1 MFVRTLWVSVIL
13 LLGASHAPAA
23 DRLTKDMILKVI
35 EVTDAAS
42 KQRDTGA
49 IGAALGSN
57 FYRYIELPSEGMPV
71 AARIDKQQYLKIIDE
86 GWEKTSKYQYERR
99 DVVINLSP
107 EGDSGESFSTVL
119 ETFVIDG
126 REMVSKIREYARYEL
141 EDGRPVIVN
150 IDTQTLV
157 GDSTPGQ

>member
-1 MFVRTLWVSVIL
+1 MIQEVIN
-13 LLGASHAPAA
+13 A
-23 DRLTKDMILKVI
+23 
-35 EVTDAAS
+35 TDAAS
-42 KQRDTGA
+42 LNRDTAA

-57 FYRYIELPSEGMPV
+57 FYRYIEVPSDGVPA
-71 AARIDKQQYLKIIDE
+71 AARITKQQYLKIIDE
-86 GWEKTSKYQYERR
+86 GWKKTSQYQYQRK

-107 EGDSGESFSTVL
+107 DGDSGESYSTIV
-119 ETFVIDG
+119 ENFVIDG
-126 REMVSKIREYARYEL
+126 NEMVSKIREYARYEL